1 MSCWSSRDV
10 GGAQRYNNCKRDS
23 LGPNCYGYAAHLS
36 VNLDPGSRSNSN
48 PDWYNV
54 YSVAGSI
61 IDDMNKMGCTARFI
75 GGPNSKISKIEYRVA
90 LRVGTKNVNDGLSS
104 MLFPHNDYH
113 MMVQT
118 ITGAWAEKHGVG
130 SDSILWDIGMT
141 PDNIPWTYKGKE
153 YYDSDIVYL
162 AFGE

>member
-1 MSCWSSRDV
+1 
-10 GGAQRYNNCKRDS
+10 
-23 LGPNCYGYAAHLS
+23 
-36 VNLDPGSRSNSN
+36 
-48 PDWYNV
+48 
-54 YSVAGSI
+54 
-61 IDDMNKMGCTARFI
+61 
-75 GGPNSKISKIEYRVA
+75 
-90 LRVGTKNVNDGLSS
+90 
-104 MLFPHNDYH
+104 

-118 ITGAWAEKHGVG
+118 ITGAWAEKHRVG